1 MSPQIIE
8 QPVENTKYFQLTLTN
23 YDHLPIRNKHTTAP
37 TFKDFSTN
45 RLAILHDLLEFEV
58 FEDDIWIITYPK
70 CGTTWAQ
77 EMTWLLMNNLN
88 FEKAKSI
95 DIELRS
101 PFIELTKDHLKMC
114 KHLSRPRLIKS
125 HADIKFLPK
134 QLWTKNPK
142 IMFVVRD
149 PRDAF
154 VSLYHHNKFFF
165 DKTVEESIESF
176 IQDKLKY
183 GNFWPMVLS
192 FYALRHRSNIIF
204 FSYEEMKRNL
214 ELVVLKVAKFIGRD
228 YDEGQIRELLEH
240 LDFNSMKSEWPRK
253 VF

>member
-1 MSPQIIE
+1 
-8 QPVENTKYFQLTLTN
+8 
-23 YDHLPIRNKHTTAP
+23 
-37 TFKDFSTN
+37 
-45 RLAILHDLLEFEV
+45 
-58 FEDDIWIITYPK
+58 
-70 CGTTWAQ
+70 
-77 EMTWLLMNNLN
+77 
-88 FEKAKSI
+88 
-95 DIELRS
+95 
-101 PFIELTKDHLKMC
+101 MC
-114 KHLSRPRLIKS
+114 KNLSRPRLIKS

-165 DKTVEESIESF
+165 GKTVEESIESF

-240 LDFNSMKSEWPRK
+240 LDFNSMKSNVVCSHRLDLEEVRK
-253 VF
+253 KKNIQKDDIDENACFYRKGKVGSYKDELSEEILNKIDKWQKNFLDCEGIYLEDILWSNGHVEHSEEK